1 MSDGYVS
8 NVVRYTYHIKEEC
21 MCQSILFVE
30 YNLIIDPYVVYII
43 FDMFVFGGIQLFM
56 DC

>member
-1 MSDGYVS
+1 
-8 NVVRYTYHIKEEC
+8 